1 MKTPL
6 GKLRL
11 KLLEHQL
18 KLKNTFNTFTVEE
31 YHEMKQSLHEI
42 RMTFAAYEQWDLYQ
56 RATDMITILLFQHAL
71 KQNHH

>member
-11 KLLEHQL
+11 KLLENQL
-18 KLKNTFNTFTVEE
+18 KLKNSFTVEE

-42 RMTFAAYEQWDLYQ
+42 RMSFAAYEQWDLYQ

-71 KQNHH
+71 KQKPQ

>member
-11 KLLEHQL
+11 KLLENQL
-18 KLKNTFNTFTVEE
+18 KLKNSFTVEE

-42 RMTFAAYEQWDLYQ
+42 RMTFAVPMNNGIYISVVTDL
-56 RATDMITILLFQHAL
+56 ITILLFQHAL
-71 KQNHH
+71 QQKPY